1 MGQQNGSKWAS
12 GGTWSVTGE
21 CRSLW
26 PIPQRL
32 PSFWEPPPPL
42 GPCLC
47 PGRSSDGGG
56 HVLAGG
62 GGSAA
67 CSVHYGP
74 ARAPLSGGV
83 PCCGRPRPPLCG
95 DGGGGDGGCGP
106 GGAVARNA
114 VAAGGAPPQ
123 HPRPRPPPR
132 PPPLPP
138 PLPPGGGAECVARYK
153 PSPCSL
159 GSLCS
164 RGSPSP
170 KSPAGRGPG
179 LDWCGG
185 DGGDGGCGAQS
196 WWKTSGGGCA
206 GLSWKTPSSEASP
219 PHCPP
224 LRPLRRHQAG
234 PGSVGDGGGGG
245 DGGAGD
251 PLWSPSSPLML
262 CLLSALHCRPEVNNT
277 CQTVRWQK
285 TRKCTA
291 NTQTHAD

>member
-1 MGQQNGSKWAS
+1 M
-12 GGTWSVTGE
+12 
-21 CRSLW
+21 
-26 PIPQRL
+26 
-32 PSFWEPPPPL
+32 
-42 GPCLC
+42 
-47 PGRSSDGGG
+47 
-56 HVLAGG
+56 LAGG

-277 CQTVRWQK
+277 CQTVR
-285 TRKCTA
+285 
-291 NTQTHAD
+291 